1 MEGNKPTC
9 FVIQEFDDNGAFDK
23 RYQETIKPALID
35 SGVEPLRADTMLGL
49 QPVIDKIEEAIKQAS
64 ICIAEVSTDN
74 PNVWLELG
82 YALAINRPVV
92 ILCDK
97 QIRGKLPFDI
107 QHRPVIFYR
116 TDSKSGYEEL
126 ENNIKL
132 NIKNELE
139 RDNRIE
145 SAPVIKSGS
154 HELEDLKDYE
164 VAILTTLL
172 ALWPTSSSG
181 ANHWELEKKLKSI
194 GYADTALGLG
204 ISKLLNKELILQNSD
219 SDINGNDYFLYR
231 ITPEGISWLTA
242 REDKIDLTLPKK
254 RQAIPTPASGE
265 FDDDIPF

>member
-1 MEGNKPTC
+1 MENSKPTC
-9 FVIQEFDDNGAFDK
+9 FVIQEFDDGGTFDK
-23 RYQETIKPALID
+23 RYQETIRPALIA
-35 SGVEPLRADTMLGL
+35 SEVEPIRADKILGL
-49 QPVIDKIEEAIKQAS
+49 QPIIEKIEDAIQQAS
-64 ICIAEVSTDN
+64 ICIAEVSTNN

-97 QIRGKLPFDI
+97 QIRSKLPFDI

-126 ENNIKL
+126 ENSIIL
-132 NIKNELE
+132 NVKNELE
-139 RDNRIE
+139 RDKRIT
-145 SAPVIKSGS
+145 SAPLIKSGS

-181 ANHWELEKKLKSI
+181 AGHWELEKKLKSI

-204 ISKLLNKELILQNSD
+204 ISKLLDRELIQQNSE

-231 ITPEGISWLTA
+231 ITPEGISWLTE
-242 REDKIDLTLPKK
+242 REDKIELTLPKK
-254 RQAIPTPASGE
+254 QEIPSPD
-265 FDDDIPF
+265 FDDEIPF

>member
-1 MEGNKPTC
+1 MENIKPTC
-9 FVIQEFDDNGAFDK
+9 FVIQKFDDGGTYDK
-23 RYQETIKPALID
+23 RYQETIKPALIE
-35 SGVEPLRADTMLGL
+35 SGVEPIRADKILGL
-49 QPVIDKIEEAIKQAS
+49 QPVIEKIEDAIQQAS

-97 QIRGKLPFDI
+97 QVRSKLPFDI

-126 ENNIKL
+126 ERNIRQ

-139 RDNRIE
+139 RDKRIT
-145 SAPVIKSGS
+145 SAPLIKSGS
-154 HELEDLKDYE
+154 HQLEDLKDYE
-164 VAILTTLL
+164 VALLTTLL

-181 ANHWELEKKLKSI
+181 AGHWELEKKLKSI

-204 ISKLLNKELILQNSD
+204 ISNLLNKNLIQQS
-219 SDINGNDYFLYR
+219 SEEDINGNDYFLYR
-231 ITPEGISWLTA
+231 ITPEGISWLNA
-242 REDKIDLTLPKK
+242 REDKIELTLPTKEN
-254 RQAIPTPASGE
+254 RDEPD
-265 FDDDIPF
+265 FDDDLPF

>member
-1 MEGNKPTC
+1 MSESKPTC
-9 FVIQEFDDNGAFDK
+9 FVIQEFDDDGTFDK
-23 RYQETIKPALID
+23 RYQETIRPALVASD
-35 SGVEPLRADTMLGL
+35 VEPLRADAILGL
-49 QPVIDKIEEAIKQAS
+49 QPVIEKIEDAIQQAS
-64 ICIAEVSTDN
+64 ICVAEVSTDN

-97 QIRGKLPFDI
+97 NIRSKLPFDI

-132 NIKNELE
+132 NVKNELE
-139 RDNRIE
+139 RDSRIAT
-145 SAPVIKSGS
+145 APLIKNGSG
-154 HELEDLKDYE
+154 ELEDLKDYE

-172 ALWPTSSSG
+172 ALWPTSSNG
-181 ANHWELEKKLKSI
+181 AGHWELEKKLKSI
-194 GYADTALGLG
+194 GYAETALGLG
-204 ISKLLNKELILQNSD
+204 LSKLLSKGLIQQSSD

-231 ITPEGISWLTA
+231 ITPEGIGWLTE
-242 REDKIDLTLPKK
+242 REDKIELEIPKK
-254 RQAIPTPASGE
+254 QAIPTPD

>member
-1 MEGNKPTC
+1 MENNKPTC
-9 FVIQEFDDNGAFDK
+9 FVIQEFDEGGTFDK
-23 RYQETIKPALID
+23 RYQETIRPALVA
-35 SGVEPLRADTMLGL
+35 SEVEPLRADAILGL
-49 QPVIDKIEEAIKQAS
+49 QPIVEKIEDAIQQAS
-64 ICIAEVSTDN
+64 ICVAEVSTDN

-97 QIRGKLPFDI
+97 QIRSRLPFDI

-132 NIKNELE
+132 NVKNELE
-139 RDNRIE
+139 RDKRIAL
-145 SAPVIKSGS
+145 APLIKSGS

-172 ALWPTSSSG
+172 ALWPTSTNG
-181 ANHWELEKKLKSI
+181 AGHWELEKKLKSI

-204 ISKLLNKELILQNSD
+204 VSKLLNKGLIQQNSE
-219 SDINGNDYFLYR
+219 SDINGNEYFLYR
-231 ITPEGISWLTA
+231 ITPEGIGWLTA
-242 REDKIDLTLPKK
+242 REDKIDLKLPKK
-254 RQAIPTPASGE
+254 QSASIPD
-265 FDDDIPF
+265 FDDEIPF